1 MRPGNAAATSKQQAD
16 PVGFGGRESASVC
29 ACVRGCEGR
38 AREREKDRE
47 GERER
52 EKHGKP
58 LESTLRKAMLVGKE
72 RRKLVQQKVER
83 WRYLSLASAKGK
95 ALKLLASAIW

>member
-1 MRPGNAAATSKQQAD
+1 MG
-16 PVGFGGRESASVC
+16 VC
-29 ACVRGCEGR
+29 VRACVGVRV
-38 AREREKDRE
+38 RERERQ
-47 GERER
+47 
-52 EKHGKP
+52 GKP
-58 LESTLRKAMLVGKE
+58 VESTLRKAMLVGKE